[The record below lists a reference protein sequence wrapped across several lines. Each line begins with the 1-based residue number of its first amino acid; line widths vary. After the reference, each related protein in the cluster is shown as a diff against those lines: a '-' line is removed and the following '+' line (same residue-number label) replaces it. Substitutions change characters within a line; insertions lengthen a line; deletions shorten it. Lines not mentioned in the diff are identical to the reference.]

1 MLRVELFGSF
11 FSQKRTRKFIYL
23 KKRETEI
30 LIIGGGIAG
39 CIAAIALAEQYQVTL
54 IDKLAEPKE
63 RIGESLAPTAQ
74 RILKELKLLEG
85 MNAAEDELYLNSMG
99 MQSYW
104 GSEQVQ
110 INDHLKNPDGFSR
123 SLDRKVFEIYLR
135 KAAEERGVNCLW
147 QCQLVRSR
155 FEDKRWNIT
164 IKKDDNEETIAAHF
178 VIDASGRQSHFARS
192 IGVKRKAFDQL
203 IACWMT
209 LPNQSKN
216 TLSTIA
222 SVEKGWWYSAVIP
235 NNKRVLAFQT
245 DADLFEPAVFKN
257 LETMAALAK
266 ENQAIARL
274 LDNNRNNIT
283 LHGTVSANS
292 TQLEH
297 AAGEQWAAIGD
308 AAMSFDPLSSQGM
321 FNAIASAMQL
331 ADLMKNTGLSQTQV
345 KTNYQNQMDSVWE
358 YYLNHK
364 NLFYGMEQRWQESN
378 FWKRRQIKTKYNYQL
393 NNNPLNQLL

>member
-1 MLRVELFGSF
+1 M
-11 FSQKRTRKFIYL
+11 QNNKTD
-23 KKRETEI
+23 I

-39 CIAAIALAEQYQVTL
+39 CIAAIALVKNFKVIL

-63 RIGESLAPTAQ
+63 RIGESLAPPAQ
-74 RILKELKLLEG
+74 RILKELNLLEG
-85 MNAAEDELYLNSMG
+85 MQALEGELYLNNLG

-123 SLDRKVFEIYLR
+123 SLDRKAFEIYLR
-135 KAAEERGVNCLW
+135 KTAEERGVNCHLGSK
-147 QCQLVRSR
+147 LLRSNYT
-155 FEDKRWNIT
+155 DKQWHVT
-164 IKKDDNEETIAAHF
+164 IQKAAQEQNLSAQF

-192 IGVKRKAFDQL
+192 IGIKRKALDQL

-209 LPNQSKN
+209 LPNDQQN

-235 NNKRVLAFQT
+235 EDKRVLAFQT
-245 DADLFEPAVFKN
+245 DADLFEPAVFKSLDAM
-257 LETMAALAK
+257 LELAK
-266 ENQAIARL
+266 ENQAIAHL
-274 LDNNRNNIT
+274 LANNESNIT

-292 TQLEH
+292 TQLER

-321 FNAIASAMQL
+321 FNAMASAMQL
-331 ADLMKNTGLSQTQV
+331 SDLMIQLELTDEQIST
-345 KTNYQNQMDSVWE
+345 TYQKQIDSVWAH
-358 YYLNHK
+358 YLNHK
-364 NLFYGMEQRWQESN
+364 NLFYGMEKRWKKEE
-378 FWKRRQIKTKYNYQL
+378 FWRRRG
-393 NNNPLNQLL
+393 